1 MLGLPQGEARFARG
15 DDDALGLAL
24 IHLGTLGTNM
34 LRGLRRVGLILAW
47 LPAALAAPAGGIAP
61 ARDLAADG
69 RAMRAQGT
77 VMLVLFSQADCPWCE
92 RARREVLL
100 PLQREPASARRLLLR
115 EVALDADTPLTGF
128 DGRRSSQR
136 LFAETAGARFAPTL
150 MVFGPDGRRLTEPIV
165 GFLTADFYAEYVNRA
180 VDEGL
185 ARLRSPSRA
194 D

>member
-1 MLGLPQGEARFARG
+1 
-15 DDDALGLAL
+15 
-24 IHLGTLGTNM
+24 M

-47 LPAALAAPAGGIAP
+47 LPAALGAAPDSIAP
-61 ARDLAADG
+61 ARDLAADA
-69 RAMRAQGT
+69 REMRARRV
-77 VMLVLFSQADCPWCE
+77 VMLVLFSQADCRWCE

-100 PLQREPASARRLLLR
+100 PLQKDPASARRLLLR
-115 EVALDADTPLTGF
+115 EIALDADTALTGF
-128 DGRRSSQR
+128 DGLSTSQR
-136 LFAETAGARFAPTL
+136 RFAAAAGAGFTPTL
-150 MVFGPDGRRLTEPIV
+150 MVFGPDGKRLAEPIV

>member
-1 MLGLPQGEARFARG
+1 
-15 DDDALGLAL
+15 
-24 IHLGTLGTNM
+24 M
-34 LRGLRRVGLILAW
+34 LRGWRRVGLILAW